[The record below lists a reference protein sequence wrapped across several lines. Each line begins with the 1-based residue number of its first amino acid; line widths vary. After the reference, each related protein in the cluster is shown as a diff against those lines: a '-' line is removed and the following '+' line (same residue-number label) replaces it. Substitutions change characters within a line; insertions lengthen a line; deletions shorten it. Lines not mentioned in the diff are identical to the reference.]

1 VHLLSLRQ
9 TLISGLGIK
18 DPQTASINAN
28 NLCQENSACAV
39 GQGMKKSWQLGSFLF
54 FKNIC

>member
-18 DPQTASINAN
+18 DLQRASINAN
-28 NLCQENSACAV
+28 NLELV
-39 GQGMKKSWQLGSFLF
+39 RGGQSMKKSWQLGIFVVV
-54 FKNIC
+54 

>member
-18 DPQTASINAN
+18 DLQRASINAN
-28 NLCQENSACAV
+28 NLCQENRACAG
-39 GQGMKKSWQLGSFLF
+39 GQSMKKSWQLGIFSVV
-54 FKNIC
+54 